1 MKHKAKRDI
10 RTDRAW
16 SILHRQFTCLHG
28 QGTNTRGLV
37 VIPTYNE
44 RENLPDLVSALLTE
58 APFLDV
64 LVVDDG
70 SPDGTGKIADSLAKR
85 TKRVRV
91 LHRPGKLG
99 LGTAY
104 LAGFEYALSGDYRC
118 VIQMDADFSHRP
130 QDLLRLLQ
138 AVDSADL
145 VIGSRNVSGGRTKNW
160 SLLRRFISKGGSFYA
175 RTVLGLPIRD
185 CTSGFK
191 CFRREV
197 LEAVDFA
204 DVKSN
209 GYGFQVEMNH
219 LCHRAG
225 FRIIEVPI
233 VFPDRSTGRS
243 KMSWRIFLEAAALV
257 WKLRI
262 RRAPAYFEAAHAS
275 GAPPERGVDAERV
288 AYATPKVE
296 RALSK

>member
-1 MKHKAKRDI
+1 LTHKAQRDI
-10 RTDRAW
+10 RIGPAR
-16 SILHRQFTCLHG
+16 SIQHRQFTCLLR
-28 QGTNTRGLV
+28 QGVSARGLV
-37 VIPTYNE
+37 IIPTYNE
-44 RENLPDLVSALLTE
+44 RENLPHLVSALLEE

-70 SPDGTGKIADSLAKR
+70 SRDGTGKIADSLAKR
-85 TKRVRV
+85 TNRVRV
-91 LHRPGKLG
+91 LHRAGKLG

-104 LAGFEYALSGDYRC
+104 VAGFEYALSRDYHC
-118 VIQMDADFSHRP
+118 VVQMDADFSHRP
-130 QDLLRLLQ
+130 QDLPRLLQ

-145 VIGSRNVSGGRTKNW
+145 VIGSRNVPGGRTKNW
-160 SLLRRFISKGGSFYA
+160 SLLRQSVSKGGSFYA

-219 LCHRAG
+219 ICHRAG
-225 FRIIEVPI
+225 FRIVEVPI

-243 KMSWRIFLEAAALV
+243 KMSWRIFSEAAVLV
-257 WKLRI
+257 WKLRM
-262 RRAPAYFEAAHAS
+262 RRAPAYFEAAHAL
-275 GAPPERGVDAERV
+275 GEPPERGTNAERASDSAPTV
-288 AYATPKVE
+288 G
-296 RALSK
+296 RALSR